1 MKRRD
6 RVMECTIAAIAGIG
20 IAAILTASLG
30 VRSSKD
36 STPLKSEA
44 ATAAKQST
52 VADVRPS
59 KAARPADPARKRQV
73 HRHHRRRTHVISA
86 PAPPPAPVVAEAAPV
101 KSHAPAHSAP
111 IRTVSVAPRPA
122 PAPAP
127 APKPAPTKPPSRPKS
142 SGGGG
147 VSFDDS
153 G

>member
-30 VRSSKD
+30 VRSSGN
-36 STPLKSEA
+36 STPHKPEV
-44 ATAAKQST
+44 ATATSPST

-59 KAARPADPARKRQV
+59 KAARPASKHPVRKRHV
-73 HRHHRRRTHVISA
+73 RRHHRRTHVVTA
-86 PAPPPAPVVAEAAPV
+86 PAAPVVAQAAPV
-101 KSHAPAHSAP
+101 ETRAPIHAAP
-111 IRTVSVAPRPA
+111 IRTQSVAPPPA

-127 APKPAPTKPPSRPKS
+127 QPAPKAPSRPKP

>member
-30 VRSSKD
+30 IRSSGE

-44 ATAAKQST
+44 ATVANQST
-52 VADVRPS
+52 IADVRPG
-59 KAARPADPARKRQV
+59 KAKQAAPRHPVRKRHV
-73 HRHHRRRTHVISA
+73 RSHHRRRTHVVTA
-86 PAPPPAPVVAEAAPV
+86 PAAPARAPVVAQAAPV
-101 KSHAPAHSAP
+101 VTHTPVRSTPTP
-111 IRTVSVAPRPA
+111 YVAPRPA
-122 PAPAP
+122 PVSKPAP
-127 APKPAPTKPPSRPKS
+127 APKPAPAKAPSRPKPS
-142 SGGGG
+142 G